1 MGYVDRDYRWHV
13 VRELRGSPDPLAR
26 RPAGA
31 VLARVLFLDHT
42 ESCPTRLAEACSVP
56 IECEHGY
63 DVCPVCDACTC
74 GTDAP
79 SDQPD

>member
-1 MGYVDRDYRWHV
+1 MGYVDRDYRWH
-13 VRELRGSPDPLAR
+13 LRRWEPWFASFEDRLI
-26 RPAGA
+26 
-31 VLARVLFLDHT
+31 LWLDT